1 MVQRILST
9 DRECLVVVE
18 LAAGTV
24 VESHKHDVD
33 QVGTVVRGQL
43 VMVAAGEQAILTPG
57 DCYRI
62 PAGTA
67 HGARVLHEATTVVD
81 CFAPPRED
89 LRRAFEHQN
98 VPKAKRLTE

>member
-1 MVQRILST
+1 MVQRIVST

-33 QVGTVVRGQL
+33 QIGTVVKGQL
-43 VMVAAGEQAILTPG
+43 VMVVAGEQRVLVPG
-57 DCYRI
+57 DCYRV

-67 HGARVLHEATTVVD
+67 HGTRVLHEATTVVD

-89 LRRAFEHQN
+89 LRKAFQQQN
-98 VPKAKRLTE
+98 APKAKA